1 MRVSKQVYEQ
11 LINHSIDSKQI
22 KQSKYKNKHVE
33 YHGIKFDSKKEGTYY
48 LKLKAME
55 ELGII
60 KDLKLQV
67 KFELQPSFKFNGKTI
82 RAINYIA
89 DFTYYDE
96 EDKFHIVDVKSE
108 ATKKDKVYRLK
119 KKLFQYKYDLNIEE
133 V

>member
-1 MRVSKQVYEQ
+1 MRVSKQIYEQ
-11 LINHSIDSKQI
+11 LINHSIDSKLQ
-22 KQSKYKNKHVE
+22 KQNKYKNKHVE

-67 KFELQPSFKFNGKTI
+67 KFELQPSYKFNGKTI

-96 EDKFHIVDVKSE
+96 NNKYHIVD
-108 ATKKDKVYRLK
+108 TKGIKTDVYKIK
-119 KKLFQYKYDLNIEE
+119 KKMMQYKGYEIEE

>member
-96 EDKFHIVDVKSE
+96 NNKYHIVDTKGVKTE
-108 ATKKDKVYRLK
+108 IYKIK
-119 KKLFQYKYDLNIEE
+119 KKMMQYKGYEIEE

>member
-11 LINHSIDSKQI
+11 LINHSIDSKLQ
-22 KQSKYKNKHVE
+22 KQNKYKNKHVE
-33 YHGIKFDSKKEGTYY
+33 YHGIKFDSKKEGAYY
-48 LKLKAME
+48 LKLKTME

-96 EDKFHIVDVKSE
+96 NNKYHIVDTKGVKTE
-108 ATKKDKVYRLK
+108 VYKIK
-119 KKLFQYKYDLNIEE
+119 KKMMQYKGYEIEE

>member
-22 KQSKYKNKHVE
+22 KQNKYKNKKVI
-33 YHGIKFDSKKEGTYY
+33 YDGIKFDSKKEGSYY

-60 KDLKLQV
+60 RDLKLQV
-67 KFELQPSFKFNGKTI
+67 KFELQPSYKFNGKTI

-96 EDKFHIVDVKSE
+96 NNKYHIVD
-108 ATKKDKVYRLK
+108 TKGIKTDVYKIK
-119 KKLFQYKYDLNIEE
+119 KKMMQYKGYEIEE
-133 V
+133 I